1 MSQIDNT
8 YQFVVWQRLVIQA
21 QELALKMPGI
31 GLNPDIL
38 PTLPIEQLTGVLA
51 FLKRSYAEKQAS

>member
-31 GLNPDIL
+31 GLNADIL
-38 PTLPIEQLTGVLA
+38 PTLAIEQLTGVLA